1 MSKFKI
7 KQEIFEIVKLTE
19 NNLEEVEI
27 WTNGS
32 IKGTYLSRDQR
43 VIDIQNSKGE
53 LRVEIG
59 DIILKI
65 GNDFIVIQE
74 NVFKTIFEEIKD
86 DKEFN

>member
-32 IKGTYLSRDQR
+32 IKWTYLSRDQR

>member
-32 IKGTYLSRDQR
+32 IKGAYLSRDQR